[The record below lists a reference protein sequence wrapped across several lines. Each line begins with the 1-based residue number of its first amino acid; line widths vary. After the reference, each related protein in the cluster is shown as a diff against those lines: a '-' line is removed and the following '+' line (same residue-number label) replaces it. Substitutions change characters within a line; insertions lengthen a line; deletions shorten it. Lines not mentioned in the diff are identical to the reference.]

1 MRYTVKSMRKEI
13 LAALEGIRVQLRVHR
28 GGINLVS
35 LDEASGTV
43 TLQFTGACAGCALSH
58 VTMKKGIEVVL
69 CEKVP
74 GIRKILTM
82 NSHA

>member
-1 MRYTVKSMRKEI
+1 M
-13 LAALEGIRVQLRVHR
+13 AALEDIRIQLSLHR
-28 GGINLVS
+28 GGVDLVG
-35 LDEASGTV
+35 LDEVSGTV

-69 CEKVP
+69 CERAP
-74 GIRKILTM
+74 GIRKIISI

>member
-1 MRYTVKSMRKEI
+1 MRNEI
-13 LAALEGIRVQLRVHR
+13 LAVLEDIRVQLSLHR
-28 GGINLVS
+28 GGIDLVG

-58 VTMKKGIEVVL
+58 VTMEKGIEVVL

-74 GIRKILTM
+74 GIRKILTVGP
-82 NSHA
+82 HA

>member
-1 MRYTVKSMRKEI
+1 MRKEI
-13 LAALEGIRVQLRVHR
+13 LAVLEEIRVQLRLHR
-28 GGINLVS
+28 GGIDLVD
-35 LDEASGTV
+35 LDEDSGTI

-74 GIRKILTM
+74 GIRKILTVD
-82 NSHA
+82 SHA